1 MRDPFGPR
9 ILWLLSEF
17 KNSIQSCFRRLVGG
31 TGLRSV
37 ADHIDLFSESTGNFF
52 QSSASVDFL
61 IVAEAE
67 EERIVVAD
75 FTADVLKFI
84 Y

>member
-1 MRDPFGPR
+1 MRDPSGSR
-9 ILWLLSEF
+9 ILWLLSET
-17 KNSIQSCFRRLVGG
+17 KYSVQRCFCCLVGG

-52 QSSASVDFL
+52 QSSAAVDLL